1 MGKKLTCIIV
11 DDDLMSLKIMETLV
25 ARNSS
30 LDMVGKFEN
39 AIDAANMLAN
49 QPVDLIFL
57 DVEMPEMTG
66 LEFIKT
72 LSAPPQIIL
81 TTSKEKY
88 ALEAFEYE
96 VTDYLLKPIENYARF
111 LKAVQRVQKN
121 IEEKN
126 ANSTEEGDSLFV
138 KVESLLENIKF
149 VDIDFIEAAGD
160 YVKIHTSKRMLLV
173 YTTLRAV
180 EKKLPESQFMRI
192 HRSFIIRLDRIE
204 NIDISNLQIGR
215 RIIPISNTYKGSLM
229 ERIKTL

>member
-25 ARNSS
+25 ARNTS
-30 LDMVGKFEN
+30 LDLVGKFEN
-39 AIDAANMLAN
+39 AIEAANMLAN

-72 LSAPPQIIL
+72 LNAPPQIIL

-111 LKAVQRVQKN
+111 LKAVQRAQKN
-121 IEEKN
+121 IEEQ
-126 ANSTEEGDSLFV
+126 NSAKEEGDSLYV

-215 RIIPISNTYKGSLM
+215 RIIPISNTYKNSLM